1 MKECPNCK
9 QLNGDSRTSCFQCGA
24 TLPKPVFT
32 DEEKKTTAPRI
43 TNSVRKN
50 SDKIKNMAMAVAII
64 GIVLGIIGGFVF
76 QIQEIHTDT
85 YTDITIA
92 SHSFNWALCIS
103 TIVGTICFTIL
114 LMAMSYIASAIEK
127 KQI

>member
-32 DEEKKTTAPRI
+32 DEERKTPPRI
-43 TNSVRKN
+43 ANSVRKN

-76 QIQEIHTDT
+76 QIQEIHTSL
-85 YTDITIA
+85 YTDTTIT